1 MKMKTM
7 IEKIIYV
14 VFTLFIF
21 MLLWKITSA
30 FWEAFVP
37 WNYKTDLIG
46 IFVVIPAMTAAA
58 FILSSLSFKMIKNSG
73 GKTSVK

>member
-1 MKMKTM
+1 MKMKAV
-7 IEKIIYV
+7 IEKIIYF

-21 MLLWKITSA
+21 MVLWKITAA

-46 IFVVIPAMTAAA
+46 IFVVIPLLAAAA
-58 FILSSLSFKMIKNSG
+58 FILSSLFFKAIMKSG
-73 GKTSVK
+73 FS